1 MNEPKYDPSLH
12 IVLFEPEIPH
22 NTGNIGRTCVALAAK
37 LWLVRPLGFS
47 LDDYY
52 VRRAGLDYW
61 ELLDLEVVENWEELD
76 AKLIAPSG
84 RQPWLFSKG
93 AEQSYLAVDYAL
105 GDIFVFGK
113 ESAGLPEWLHERYA
127 SRRLRLPMLPAV
139 RSLNLSN
146 TAAIVMYEALRQG
159 AVPMP

>member
-1 MNEPKYDPSLH
+1 MTEPKYNPCLH

-37 LWLVRPLGFS
+37 LWLVRPLGFQ

-61 ELLDLEVVENWEELD
+61 ELLDLEVVDHWDELD
-76 AKLIAPSG
+76 AKLIAPSK
-84 RQPWLFSKG
+84 REPWLFSKG
-93 AEQSYLAVDYAL
+93 AKQSFLNVQYQQ
-105 GDIFVFGK
+105 GDILVFGK
-113 ESAGLPEWLHERYA
+113 ESAGLPEWMHERYA
-127 SRRLRLPMLPAV
+127 SRRLRLPTRPEV